1 MVGVFISKI
10 VLAIAMILILLAQL
24 SSGNILLS
32 IYNISPMYPKEKTDQ
47 YWILIAIAFGIV
59 SNLFFILSLWMPSFH
74 NISIEISIYLFLFLV
89 TFTVAQRMIPFFSQ
103 SPIEKHTERFKV
115 IVGLLGLHVL
125 LETMLDNSS
134 FLVDFLLAYLF
145 GKEILRWK
153 LPFPNPN
160 PMIWILHISLFWI
173 PVSFLLSGIAS
184 IFTLI
189 DGTNFLYLGIH
200 SLGLG
205 FLLTVLI
212 GFGTRVTLGHSG
224 MAIEADKQTI
234 LLFYWTQVVV
244 FIRILTSL
252 SLSSGW
258 NFLVFFDISI
268 TVWLVLFGLWA
279 RRFFA
284 ILIYGKESEEE

>member
-1 MVGVFISKI
+1 
-10 VLAIAMILILLAQL
+10 
-24 SSGNILLS
+24 
-32 IYNISPMYPKEKTDQ
+32 
-47 YWILIAIAFGIV
+47 
-59 SNLFFILSLWMPSFH
+59 
-74 NISIEISIYLFLFLV
+74 
-89 TFTVAQRMIPFFSQ
+89 
-103 SPIEKHTERFKV
+103 
-115 IVGLLGLHVL
+115 
-125 LETMLDNSS
+125 MLDNSS

-145 GKEILRWK
+145 GKEISRWK

-224 MAIEADKQTI
+224 MAIEADKQTV

-244 FIRILTSL
+244 FNRILTSL

-284 ILIYGKESEEE
+284 ILIYGKESEEK